1 MAQKTVKKAA
11 TKPAAKKTTAKKTP
25 AKKTAVK
32 KVVAAPSVV
41 TAPVENVVHEC
52 GHECGCQCK
61 CHGGKFGRFVRKLLL
76 ALIIFVL
83 GFAAANVFCGNGPR
97 GMRGPR
103 VDFINGCVDMASVKC
118 PELLQAL
125 SAMDADANGCI
136 SKSEYRA
143 GKRELRRVMRAARN

>member
-1 MAQKTVKKAA
+1 MAQKTVKKVA
-11 TKPAAKKTTAKKTP
+11 TKPAAKKTTVKKTP
-25 AKKTAVK
+25 SARPAVK

-103 VDFINGCVDMASVKC
+103 VDFVNGCVDMASVKC
-118 PELLQAL
+118 PQLVQML
-125 SAMDADANGCI
+125 STADANADGCI
-136 SKSEYRA
+136 ARDEYRA
-143 GKRELRRVMRAARN
+143 AKREFRRAMRAARN